1 MIQNLIHIERVDN
14 ATDMPREQVCVIQ
27 LTSGVYKGFVSNL
40 FNTKD
45 LITKKGLEPGQDNA
59 SRGIFS
65 ISNHSFSEINLVG
78 YAINNNSYTWRLP
91 SIDEDSHFLQEP
103 GLAPDNVHD
112 VKATGSQKAETV
124 CYVTQVFCGHS
135 DVRRILKPLS

>member
-1 MIQNLIHIERVDN
+1 
-14 ATDMPREQVCVIQ
+14 MPRIGLVSKFAYIQ

-65 ISNHSFSEINLVG
+65 ISNHSFSEFNLVG
-78 YAINNNSYTWRLP
+78 YAINNNLYTWRLP
-91 SIDEDSHFLQEP
+91 SFLQEP
-103 GLAPDNVHD
+103 GLAPDNVRD

-135 DVRRILKPLS
+135 YVRRILKPLS